1 MRIVSFC
8 FVWVA
13 CLFMA
18 CSSRP
23 SSGGSAM
30 DDVAAP
36 TFWDDFDFSDSSMV
50 GNSTVTEAMFLEFC
64 RNLRDMTADERKEE
78 IDSLLHRSET
88 GASGMFQ
95 YMMGLAEKYLYVPRS
110 PYRNEE
116 CFMSFLDYYVQKGKL
131 KSAYDIRY
139 TYLWK
144 QLRKNRVLTVAND
157 FAYICRDGRAST
169 LHSIKAPYT
178 LVFFYKPD
186 CPDCD
191 RVLDYLAKS
200 DICCNLVGS
209 GQLKV
214 LAIYA
219 GLSFPL
225 WEKNKGKFPTSW
237 ISARFTIGGDRKKYN
252 LPVLPS
258 LYLLDKD
265 KVVLV
270 KDGSVEEVED
280 YLKTI

>member
-8 FVWVA
+8 FVWIA

-18 CSSRP
+18 CSSSP

-30 DDVAAP
+30 DEVAVP

-64 RNLRDMTADERKEE
+64 RNLRDMSADERKEE
-78 IDSLLHRSET
+78 IDSLLHRSEA
-88 GASGMFQ
+88 GFPGMYR
-95 YMMGLAEKYLYVPRS
+95 YMMNLAEKYLYVPSS

-116 CFMSFLDYYVQKGKL
+116 CFMLFLDYSVLTREMKNVHGN
-131 KSAYDIRY
+131 RY
-139 TYLWK
+139 AYLWK
-144 QLRKNRVLTVAND
+144 QLKKNRVGTTAND
-157 FAYICRDGRAST
+157 FAYICRDGRVST

-186 CPDCD
+186 SPDCD
-191 RVLDYLAKS
+191 RILDCLAKS
-200 DICCNLVGS
+200 DICCDLVGS

-219 GLSFPL
+219 GLPFPL
-225 WEKNKGKFPTSW
+225 WEKNKGKFPSSW
-237 ISARFTIGGDRKKYN
+237 ISARFTVGGDRKKYN

-270 KDGSVEEVED
+270 KDGSIEEVED

>member
-1 MRIVSFC
+1 
-8 FVWVA
+8 
-13 CLFMA
+13 
-18 CSSRP
+18 
-23 SSGGSAM
+23 M

-78 IDSLLHRSET
+78 IDSL
-88 GASGMFQ
+88 
-95 YMMGLAEKYLYVPRS
+95 
-110 PYRNEE
+110 
-116 CFMSFLDYYVQKGKL
+116 LDYYVQKGKL